1 MGRSGLECRW
11 RRGRRGRRAHPAAS
25 RAQLPMEGCGG
36 EWFGVPVPHLFLFV
50 GAVHPNCRHYTSS
63 VRVHRHVT
71 GAPPRNGYSAPVL
84 VVVAGD
90 VGVFCLGHFVGSLWR
105 LMLWFLRNV
114 ARNSPTCISNVEITS
129 LEFCGFL
136 DTYEKLG
143 YPNYVRLLVDE
154 APKANSCVRS
164 SSHDTVHDPRDAS
177 NTTPT
182 PHNAKSRKP
191 GRSSAI
197 SQSMWPRRS
206 DGSRRVREPSRRAT
220 TLTRSWPSRRSRH
233 REWGPCSGRET
244 WALRGAAAG
253 T

>member
-1 MGRSGLECRW
+1 M
-11 RRGRRGRRAHPAAS
+11 
-25 RAQLPMEGCGG
+25 
-36 EWFGVPVPHLFLFV
+36 HLF
-50 GAVHPNCRHYTSS
+50 CS
-63 VRVHRHVT
+63 
-71 GAPPRNGYSAPVL
+71 GAPPRNGCSAPVL
-84 VVVAGD
+84 VAVVAA
-90 VGVFCLGHFVGSLWR
+90 VGVVGSSGLELSSAWVVFRLGSLWR

-114 ARNSPTCISNVEITS
+114 ARNSPTCISNIEITS

-154 APKANSCVRS
+154 ATKANSCVRS
-164 SSHDTVHDPRDAS
+164 SSHDTAHDPRDAS
-177 NTTPT
+177 TTTPT

-244 WALRGAAAG
+244 WTLRGAAAG

>member
-1 MGRSGLECRW
+1 MW
-11 RRGRRGRRAHPAAS
+11 AS
-25 RAQLPMEGCGG
+25 SAC
-36 EWFGVPVPHLFLFV
+36 W
-50 GAVHPNCRHYTSS
+50 TSD
-63 VRVHRHVT
+63 VEP
-71 GAPPRNGYSAPVL
+71 GP

-90 VGVFCLGHFVGSLWR
+90 VGVFCLGCLPLGSLWC

-114 ARNSPTCISNVEITS
+114 ARNSPTCISNIEITS

-143 YPNYVRLLVDE
+143 YPNYVRLLVDG

-177 NTTPT
+177 TTTPT
-182 PHNAKSRKP
+182 PHNAKSRKT

-220 TLTRSWPSRRSRH
+220 ALTRSWPSRRSRED
-233 REWGPCSGRET
+233 RLAESASGRGGGIGRPPPRFHFLC
-244 WALRGAAAG
+244 ALAY
-253 T
+253 TNWTVSTQDDEVSL